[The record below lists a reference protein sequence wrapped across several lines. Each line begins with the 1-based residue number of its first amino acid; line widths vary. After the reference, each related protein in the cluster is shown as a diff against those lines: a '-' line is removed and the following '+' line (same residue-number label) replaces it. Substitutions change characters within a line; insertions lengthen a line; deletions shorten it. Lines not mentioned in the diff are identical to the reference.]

1 MGWLVVVSKKFDAA
15 HRLVGYPGACANVH
29 GHTWKVEVAV
39 KVDRLDSLGMGVDFK
54 MLKAALESVLKEFD
68 HAILMKKGDA
78 MFEKMPTRM
87 VEFSLN
93 PTAEVIA
100 MEVYKRM
107 KEKDWKL
114 EWVRVWESES
124 AYVEYRDE

>member
-1 MGWLVVVSKKFDAA
+1 MGWLIVVSKKFDAA

-39 KVDRLDSLGMGVDFK
+39 KVDRLDDLGMGVDFK
-54 MLKAALESVLKEFD
+54 LLKTALESVLREFD

-78 MFEKMPTRM
+78 MFEKMPTRIM
-87 VEFSLN
+87 EFSQN

-107 KEKDWKL
+107 KEKNWEV
-114 EWVRVWESES
+114 EWVKVWESEN
-124 AYVEYRDE
+124 AYVEYREE